1 MADDG
6 IGDADNRVMADD
18 AATSSAHD
26 GDRQTYGVFAP
37 SARATVPRSIATG
50 VFVGGAWAS
59 AGLIIACLA
68 AVCSGN
74 DFVTA
79 RWAMSIVIAFV
90 AYGVLQQVSFN
101 CNKTDGW
108 SYVRSVITF
117 GIAFYVVLT
126 LCALIG
132 KWLPVGSVNAWMLFT
147 AIYAMIL
154 VLFAFAFKAS
164 DDDPD
169 DDTDGEK

>member
-6 IGDADNRVMADD
+6 IGDADNCVMAND
-18 AATSSAHD
+18 AATSIAHD
-26 GDRQTYGVFAP
+26 GDKQMYGVFAP
-37 SARATVPRSIATG
+37 SARETVPRSIATG

-59 AGLIIACLA
+59 AGLIAACLT

-79 RWAMSIVIAFV
+79 RWTMSIVIAFV

-101 CNKTDGW
+101 CNRTDGW
-108 SYVRSVITF
+108 SYARSVVAF
-117 GIAFYVVLT
+117 GIAFYVVLA
-126 LCALIG
+126 LCTLIG
-132 KWLPVGSVNAWMLFT
+132 KWLPVGNVNAWLLFT

-154 VLFAFAFKAS
+154 ALFAFAFKAS
-164 DDDPD
+164 DDASD
-169 DDTDGEK
+169 DDADGER